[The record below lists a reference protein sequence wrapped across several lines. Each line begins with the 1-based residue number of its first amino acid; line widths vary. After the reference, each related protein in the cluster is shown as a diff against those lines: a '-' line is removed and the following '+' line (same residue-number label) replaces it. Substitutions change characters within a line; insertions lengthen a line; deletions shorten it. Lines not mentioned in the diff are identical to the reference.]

1 MCQREVGRPRA
12 RIEVLVAD
20 RYGGPTEKPSQ
31 DAEDV
36 TREPAKPPEPSTA
49 TGVQVNA
56 AEPLSG
62 LDPDP
67 RPGA

>member
-1 MCQREVGRPRA
+1 MSASCGRRF
-12 RIEVLVAD
+12 EGLVTE
-20 RYGGPTEKPSQ
+20 RYGELTEKPKQ

-36 TREPAKPPEPSTA
+36 TREPAMPPEPSTA

-56 AEPLSG
+56 AEPLDG

-67 RPGA
+67 RMGA